1 MRLVLGGRSASRL
14 YNIYVRAPRL
24 DDQPDG
30 AVVVAKE
37 GGAFTYGVD
46 GGVDPSYLAPSGS
59 WLSDLPN
66 TRAVVDGTFGGS
78 ERGLLAGQHFSNCWL
93 TC

>member
-1 MRLVLGGRSASRL
+1 MRLVVGGRSASRL

-46 GGVDPSYLAPSGS
+46 GVVDPSYWP
-59 WLSDLPN
+59 LSVPGCPTCQIYGQWWTEL
-66 TRAVVDGTFGGS
+66 S
-78 ERGLLAGQHFSNCWL
+78 AGAKGVS
-93 TC
+93 